1 MLAYV
6 DAFSL
11 LGWTF
16 IAMIPL
22 VFFMTPAPRA
32 GRIRCRSARTNSSR
46 TNSS

>member
-22 VFFMTPAPRA
+22 VFFMKSAKPGT
-32 GRIRCRSARTNSSR
+32 GRSVAAH
-46 TNSS
+46 